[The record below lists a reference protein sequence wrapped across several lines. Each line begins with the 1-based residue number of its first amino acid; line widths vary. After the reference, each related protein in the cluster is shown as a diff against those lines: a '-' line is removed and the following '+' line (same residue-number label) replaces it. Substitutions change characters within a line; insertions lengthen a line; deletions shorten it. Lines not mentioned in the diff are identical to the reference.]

1 MKQPFKTLVSTI
13 PFLITIPVLV
23 LIIYSAQTNYQL
35 PYDGMEWS
43 RLSGLVQSVLP
54 EGSSYGLIEPGD
66 VILKIDDIPVI
77 QSSQPYQGKHSGD
90 HVIFTIRRGDE
101 IFDVELHLFDV
112 PVQKRIQRL
121 TPHFVALSYLLIGFL
136 FKAYSPTTLVTNLF
150 FLLCLFASS
159 ALSSGSISALGP
171 DWASKLFNVFV
182 WWIGPATVHLHL
194 HFPQDAPR
202 RLSRFL
208 EPLLYLIAILGSAPF
223 IFLKSSTLLNSP
235 WIQTLLSLGRLSL
248 AINLVIAVGLLFSS
262 YLRPTSADTRHKIRI
277 ITLFGALAF
286 LLTISLTLL
295 PSALILRPIIPFEY
309 SLLPLILVPL
319 SYSYTIIRYRLIE
332 LEKYLRRAAAYVLV
346 FIILTTILVG
356 ILAAFMEMLPLLPGD
371 QIIVIVVLT
380 LIFSAIFEP
389 LRKWLQMLVDFF
401 FYGGW
406 YDYRSAVEKL
416 TGGLENFNDQT
427 LLGNEITQRLM
438 ETLKLEY
445 AFLILCCIEG
455 TIFLYPD
462 NNNGAPSGVIDALK
476 SVRTLKIPVHGALW
490 QHLYQHRLD
499 LNISSLEHDLSNQD
513 LTTAE
518 RQFAGFLYDKLVI
531 PITNKDTIVGIF
543 VLGPKIGGETYTGED
558 LNILAIVARQI
569 GVSIQNARLLDEV
582 RQRAGEIDKLH
593 QEIVR
598 AREEEQKRLA
608 RELHDEIIQALIG
621 LNYHLSHL
629 DATGVDRVKE
639 EVRAIIQN
647 LRRISTELRPPG
659 LDNLGLVSAIRS
671 SVRRAST
678 DTDLSLE
685 IFLNIEGDEEQLLP
699 EDVATVVYR
708 VFAEA
713 FNNSLSH
720 ANADRVDVTLNIG
733 AEEVYLE
740 VQDDGVGFEVPNRL
754 GSLLAESHF
763 GLVGIRERVDLVN
776 GTFKIVSSVG
786 KSTNIQVRIPILL
799 GEDAYALERNLY

>member
-1 MKQPFKTLVSTI
+1 MKQPFKKLVSTI

-23 LIIYSAQTNYQL
+23 LIIYSAQANYQL
-35 PYDGMEWS
+35 PYDGMDWS
-43 RLSGLVQSVLP
+43 RISGLVQSVLP
-54 EGSSYGLIEPGD
+54 EGPSSGLIEPGD
-66 VILKIDDIPVI
+66 VILKIDDIPVV
-77 QSSQPYQGKHSGD
+77 QSSQPYQGKHPGD
-90 HVIFTIRRGDE
+90 QVKYSLRRGDE
-101 IFDVELHLFDV
+101 IFDVELRLFEV

-121 TPHFVALSYLLIGFL
+121 TPHFIALSYLLIGIL

-171 DWASKLFNVFV
+171 AWASKLFNVLV

-208 EPLLYLIAILGSAPF
+208 EPLLYLIAILGSAPY

-235 WIQTLLSLGRLSL
+235 SIQALFIMGRLAL
-248 AINLVIAVGLLFSS
+248 AINLVISVGLLVSS
-262 YLRPTSADTRHKIRI
+262 YLRPTFADTRHKVRI

-309 SLLPLILVPL
+309 SLLPLVLVPL
-319 SYSYTIIRYRLIE
+319 SYSYAIIRYRLIE
-332 LEKYLRRAAAYVLV
+332 LEKYLRRAAAYTLI
-346 FIILTTILVG
+346 FIILITILVG
-356 ILAAFMEMLPLLPGD
+356 ILAAIMDMLPLLPGD

-389 LRKWLQMLVDFF
+389 FRKWLQKFVDFF

-462 NNNGAPSGVIDALK
+462 NNNGSPSDVIDALK
-476 SVRTLKIPVHGALW
+476 SIRTLKISIHGTLW
-490 QHLYQHRLD
+490 QHLYQHRPD
-499 LNISSLEHDLSNQD
+499 INISSLEDNLSNQD

-518 RQFAGFLYDKLVI
+518 RQFAGFLHGKLVI

-543 VLGPKIGGETYTGED
+543 ALGPKIGGETYSGED

-569 GVSIQNARLLDEV
+569 GVSIQNVRLLDEV
-582 RQRAGEIDKLH
+582 RQRAAEIDKLH

-639 EVRAIIQN
+639 EVRAIVQN
-647 LRRISTELRPPG
+647 LRRISTELRPPA

-685 IFLNIEGDEEQLLP
+685 IFLNIEGDEEQVLP

-720 ANADRVDVTLNIG
+720 AHADSVDVTLNIR

-740 VQDDGVGFEVPNRL
+740 VRDDGVGFEVPSRL
-754 GSLLAESHF
+754 GSLLAERHF

-786 KSTNIQVRIPILL
+786 KSTSIQVRIPILL
-799 GEDAYALERNLY
+799 GEDAYALERSLY